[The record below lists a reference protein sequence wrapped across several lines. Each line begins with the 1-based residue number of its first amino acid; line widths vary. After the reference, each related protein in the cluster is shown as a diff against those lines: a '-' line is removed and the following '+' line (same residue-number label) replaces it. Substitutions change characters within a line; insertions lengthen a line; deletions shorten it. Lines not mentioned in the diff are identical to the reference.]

1 MAFMDS
7 ELEIQIHGKYIYSLS
22 AVEIGGQDLYPIG
35 GSNFE
40 IMVTHYNNKDQ
51 EV

>member
-7 ELEIQIHGKYIYSLS
+7 ELEIQIHCKYLYSLS
-22 AVEIGGQDLYPIG
+22 AVEIGREFYPIG